1 MNFVPAGYILSQAK
15 KRKQEKRKILN
26 PKLDLVPPVYI
37 KAMPKKEKKKQS
49 KS

>member
-1 MNFVPAGYILSQAK
+1 MDFVPTGYILSQAK

-37 KAMPKKEKKKQS
+37 KARPKKKKRKI
-49 KS
+49 